1 MKVKKL
7 LLDEALFDEY
17 KDGKVTTVSTP
28 DYDDDFSFDTEGI
41 SSEHMEDAPE
51 GPKAGS
57 DTGVADLLISAIND
71 EFEAIQF
78 YNSLIATLRAE
89 SVQNL
94 EYNDFISVIEEIN
107 NEENLHV
114 GQLQKLLERLSP
126 NAESIKV
133 GNKEAAMQ
141 LSFANGKMPVQ
152 SWDTPSAS
160 NSNPNPN
167 AIDDTCSLIDVDDEM

>member
-7 LLDEALFDEY
+7 ILDEALFDEY
-17 KDGKVTTVSTP
+17 KDGKVTTHSTSN
-28 DYDDDFSFDTEGI
+28 YDDDFSFDVEEI
-41 SSEHMEDAPE
+41 PSEHLADAPE
-51 GPKAGS
+51 GPRAGA

-71 EFEAIQF
+71 EFEAIKF
-78 YNSLIATLRAE
+78 YNSLIASLRAE
-89 SVQNL
+89 SVHNA
-94 EYNDFISVIEEIN
+94 EYTDFISVVEEIN
-107 NEENLHV
+107 NEENVHV

-141 LSFANGKMPVQ
+141 LSLANGKLPVQ
-152 SWDTPSAS
+152 SWGTPSAANN
-160 NSNPNPN
+160 NSNPN